1 MEASEAGIQE
11 RIRALASNPA
21 ACTVAAHIPVDRTV
35 VDHTI
40 AEVASADHIAHTE
53 ARTLAVAC
61 TVVEAVA
68 CMRRY
73 WAERSLLIRRR

>member
-1 MEASEAGIQE
+1 MGIQE
-11 RIRALASNPA
+11 RNLALASNPA
-21 ACTVAAHIPVDRTV
+21 ACTVAAHIPVDHTV
-35 VDHTI
+35 VDHTV
-40 AEVASADHIAHTE
+40 AEVASADHTGCIE
-53 ARTLAVAC
+53 VRMLAVAC

>member
-1 MEASEAGIQE
+1 VEASEAGIQE

-73 WAERSLLIRRR
+73 WGREAY

>member
-1 MEASEAGIQE
+1 MEASEVGIQE
-11 RIRALASNPA
+11 RILALASNPA
-21 ACTVAAHIPVDRTV
+21 ACTVAAHIPVDHT
-35 VDHTI
+35 VDHTV
-40 AEVASADHIAHTE
+40 AEVASADHTGRIE
-53 ARTLAVAC
+53 VRMLAVAC

>member
-1 MEASEAGIQE
+1 MEASEVGIQE
-11 RIRALASNPA
+11 RIRAWASNPE
-21 ACTVAAHIPVDRTV
+21 ACMVAVHIPVDRTV
-35 VDHTI
+35 VDHKV
-40 AEVASADHIAHTE
+40 AEVASAVHTGRIE
-53 ARTLAVAC
+53 VRMLAVAC

>member
-40 AEVASADHIAHTE
+40 AEVASADHTVRIGV
-53 ARTLAVAC
+53 RMLAVAC

-68 CMRRY
+68 CMRRC

>member
-1 MEASEAGIQE
+1 MGIQE
-11 RIRALASNPA
+11 RILALASNPA
-21 ACTVAAHIPVDRTV
+21 ACTVVAHIPVDRTV
-35 VDHTI
+35 VDHTV
-40 AEVASADHIAHTE
+40 AEVASAVHTGRIE
-53 ARTLAVAC
+53 ARMLAVAC